1 MLLNITLF
9 SKSAGAGLSI
19 HVAALNLEVKSL
31 YISCPGTNSHG
42 SVLSNRKDLPIK
54 LSWNKDDNKLPYKIH
69 EEFIKVFTQNNNNYK
84 FYSYDTGGH
93 EFNPKF
99 IREL

>member
-1 MLLNITLF
+1 MSEISSYLET
-9 SKSAGAGLSI
+9 
-19 HVAALNLEVKSL
+19 HV
-31 YISCPGTNSHG
+31 I
-42 SVLSNRKDLPIK
+42 IK

-84 FYSYDTGGH
+84 FYSYDIGGH